1 MLVKSK
7 EEENHLDDLRKTFN
21 TLRQYN
27 MKLNPSKCLSLGKF
41 LGFMVSQRGIEAN
54 PEKVRAIVEMSSP
67 KIVKEVQSVT
77 GRVAALNRFVSKA
90 MDKCLP
96 FFKTLKQAFV
106 WTEECETALQELKH
120 YLSNPPLLSPSK
132 KGEDLFLYLAVS
144 VIVVSAALIR
154 KKNKI
159 QLLVYYISQ
168 AFQGAEARYPRIEKI
183 TFALIVVSK
192 TSTKLPS

>member
-1 MLVKSK
+1 MYVNDMLVKSK

-21 TLRQYN
+21 TLKQYN

-54 PEKVRAIVEMSSP
+54 PEKVRAILEMSSP
-67 KIVKEVQSVT
+67 KTVKEVQSLT

-132 KGEDLFLYLAVS
+132 EGEDLFLYLAVS
-144 VIVVSAALIR
+144 VTVVSAALIR
-154 KKNKI
+154 EVNKI
-159 QLLVYYISQ
+159 QLLVYYIS
-168 AFQGAEARYPRIEKI
+168 
-183 TFALIVVSK
+183 
-192 TSTKLPS
+192 